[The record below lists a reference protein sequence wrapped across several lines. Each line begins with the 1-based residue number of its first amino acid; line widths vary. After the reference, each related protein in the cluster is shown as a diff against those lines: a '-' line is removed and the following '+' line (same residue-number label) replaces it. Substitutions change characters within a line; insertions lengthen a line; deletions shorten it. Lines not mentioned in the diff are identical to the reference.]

1 VTVRWIRILVGMLVL
16 ASLAV
21 ASIPLLVLLDL
32 ASGREGY
39 GLCPRGLEGC
49 RTAYTAGPE
58 LIAILILLL
67 FGLLALLRVAMRAAR
82 GIERR
87 ERLAAMSKP
96 GGGGGGGS
104 SGGRT
109 D

>member
-1 VTVRWIRILVGMLVL
+1 MLVL

-21 ASIPLLVLLDL
+21 AAIPLLVLLDL
-32 ASGREGY
+32 ASGSDGY

-58 LIAILILLL
+58 LVAILILLL

-82 GIERR
+82 SIERR
-87 ERLAAMSKP
+87 ERLAGMTKP
-96 GGGGGGGS
+96 GGGLPDGS
-104 SGGRT
+104 GGGRT